1 MLVAYN
7 SSHTYKPI
15 LTGDDRFT
23 NHYEMVL
30 LNSVDY
36 MKDLTQITA

>member
-7 SSHTYKPI
+7 SSHTYKSI

-23 NHYEMVL
+23 NHYEMTL
-30 LNSVDY
+30 LNPVNY
-36 MKDLTQITA
+36 INDLTEIIA